1 MSHKTKRATVE
12 IFFDQIS
19 LSLEDVRPTH
29 TSQRTFSLDELQELL
44 DQHDYALPEVGDIRP
59 GIIVAIN
66 QQGVIVDLGLKR
78 DGLVPPSDVAK
89 LEDEEREA
97 LQVNDEIFVYILNTD
112 KPDSLIISI
121 HLAKLNQDWIE
132 AEELLD
138 SGTIIQGEVIGYN
151 KGGAIVPFGRLR
163 GFIPISHL
171 TDLSPGMGDRK
182 RQQRMAKLRGEDI
195 PLKVIEV
202 NRRRRRL
209 VFSQREAQREWD
221 AARRLELMAELNEGD
236 IRTGTVSGM
245 RDFGAFVNLG
255 GADGLI
261 HISEL
266 AWHRVDHPREVLKVG
281 DEVEVYIMKID
292 RKSERISLSRKK
304 VLANPWDTVKERYDE
319 GQLVEG
325 LITRLVDYGAF
336 AEIEPGIEGLLHVS
350 QLSRGNIDKPG
361 DVVQEGETHLLR
373 IVNID
378 KKRQRMGLSLKAVTA
393 MEQIEWMAQREIE
406 KAAEDAAADM
416 AAAAVVVDEVEATSE
431 ESITVEETAEGEK
444 VTIVEKTTVIE
455 DAVIVEET
463 ETGEEIIMTTE
474 TTTADEIVIVDE
486 IVNGEEIITTTE
498 TAVVDEV
505 VVVDDIVDGEEIFT
519 DTETTTIDEVVAV
532 DEIIDDEEIVT
543 ITETIVA
550 DEVIVVDEIV
560 EGEEIITATETTIV
574 DEIIDGEE
582 VTVIDEVVTVIDDKE
597 IAGIETTLVDE
608 IAELVVDDEVIAVEE
623 TIAEETAVIE
633 EIETNGSPDD
643 DSEEE

>member
-1 MSHKTKRATVE
+1 M
-12 IFFDQIS
+12 
-19 LSLEDVRPTH
+19 
-29 TSQRTFSLDELQELL
+29 DELQELL
-44 DQHDYALPEVGDIRP
+44 DQHDYALPEVGDIRQ

-78 DGLVPPSDVAK
+78 DGLVPPSDIAK

-138 SGTIIQGEVIGYN
+138 SGAIIQGEVIGYN

-209 VFSQREAQREWD
+209 VFSQREAQKEWD
-221 AARRLELMAELNEGD
+221 AARRAELLAELNEGD
-236 IRTGTVSGM
+236 IRTGIVSGL

-281 DEVEVYIMKID
+281 DEVEVYIMKIV
-292 RKSERISLSRKK
+292 RKTERISLSRKK
-304 VLANPWDTVKERYDE
+304 VLPNPWDTVKERYDE

-336 AEIEPGIEGLLHVS
+336 AEIEPGIEGLLHLS

-416 AAAAVVVDEVEATSE
+416 AAAKENHAAVIVDEVAGTVE
-431 ESITVEETAEGEK
+431 ESVTVEETAVGEK
-444 VTIVEKTTVIE
+444 ITIAEKTTV
-455 DAVIVEET
+455 VEEAVAV
-463 ETGEEIIMTTE
+463 EEPEPGDEITTITE
-474 TTTADEIVIVDE
+474 TTT
-486 IVNGEEIITTTE
+486 
-498 TAVVDEV
+498 VDEV
-505 VVVDDIVDGEEIFT
+505 V
-519 DTETTTIDEVVAV
+519 
-532 DEIIDDEEIVT
+532 
-543 ITETIVA
+543 
-550 DEVIVVDEIV
+550 
-560 EGEEIITATETTIV
+560 IV

-582 VTVIDEVVTVIDDKE
+582 IITSTETIVTDEVVIVDEIVDGEEIVVIDKTTVVEETAEVDEIIDGEEVVVITDTTVTDEVVTVEDGGE
-597 IAGIETTLVDE
+597 ITGIETTIVDE
-608 IAELVVDDEVIAVEE
+608 IAEVVVDDEVV
-623 TIAEETAVIE
+623 TAEEIITAETAEIE
-633 EIETNGSPDD
+633 EIEIIES
-643 DSEEE
+643 SEEE

>member
-1 MSHKTKRATVE
+1 M
-12 IFFDQIS
+12 
-19 LSLEDVRPTH
+19 
-29 TSQRTFSLDELQELL
+29 DELQELL
-44 DQHDYALPEVGDIRP
+44 DQHDYALPEVGDIRQ

-78 DGLVPPSDVAK
+78 DGLVPPSDIAK

-138 SGTIIQGEVIGYN
+138 SGAIIQGEVIGYN

-209 VFSQREAQREWD
+209 VFSQREAQKEWD
-221 AARRLELMAELNEGD
+221 AARRAELLAELNEGD
-236 IRTGTVSGM
+236 IRTGIVSGL

-281 DEVEVYIMKID
+281 DEVEVYIMKIV
-292 RKSERISLSRKK
+292 RKTERISLSRKK
-304 VLANPWDTVKERYDE
+304 VLPNPWDTVKERYDE

-336 AEIEPGIEGLLHVS
+336 AEIEPGIEGLLHLS

-416 AAAAVVVDEVEATSE
+416 AAAKENHAAVIVDEVAGTVE
-431 ESITVEETAEGEK
+431 ESVTVEETAVGEK
-444 VTIVEKTTVIE
+444 ITIAEKTTVIE
-455 DAVIVEET
+455 EAVAVEEP
-463 ETGEEIIMTTE
+463 EPGDEITTITE
-474 TTTADEIVIVDE
+474 TTT
-486 IVNGEEIITTTE
+486 
-498 TAVVDEV
+498 VDEV
-505 VVVDDIVDGEEIFT
+505 V
-519 DTETTTIDEVVAV
+519 
-532 DEIIDDEEIVT
+532 
-543 ITETIVA
+543 
-550 DEVIVVDEIV
+550 
-560 EGEEIITATETTIV
+560 IV

-582 VTVIDEVVTVIDDKE
+582 IITSTETIVTDEVVIVDEIVDGEEIVVIDKTTVVEETAEVDEIIDGEEVVVITDTTVTDEVVTVEDGGE
-597 IAGIETTLVDE
+597 ITGIETTIVDE
-608 IAELVVDDEVIAVEE
+608 IAEVVVDDEVV
-623 TIAEETAVIE
+623 TAEEIITAETAEIE
-633 EIETNGSPDD
+633 EIEIIES
-643 DSEEE
+643 SEEE

>member
-1 MSHKTKRATVE
+1 M
-12 IFFDQIS
+12 
-19 LSLEDVRPTH
+19 
-29 TSQRTFSLDELQELL
+29 DELQELL
-44 DQHDYALPEVGDIRP
+44 DQHDYALPEVGDIRQ

-78 DGLVPPSDVAK
+78 DGLVPPSDIAK

-138 SGTIIQGEVIGYN
+138 SGAIIQGEVIGYN

-209 VFSQREAQREWD
+209 VFSQREAQKEWD
-221 AARRLELMAELNEGD
+221 AARRAELLAELNEGD
-236 IRTGTVSGM
+236 IRTGIVSGL

-281 DEVEVYIMKID
+281 DEVEVYIMKIV
-292 RKSERISLSRKK
+292 RKTERISLSRKK
-304 VLANPWDTVKERYDE
+304 VLPNPWDTVKERYDE

-336 AEIEPGIEGLLHVS
+336 AEIEPGIEGLLHLS

-416 AAAAVVVDEVEATSE
+416 AAAKENDAAVIVDEVAGTVE
-431 ESITVEETAEGEK
+431 ESVTVEETAVGEK
-444 VTIVEKTTVIE
+444 ITIAEKTTV
-455 DAVIVEET
+455 VEEAVAV
-463 ETGEEIIMTTE
+463 EELEPGDEITTITE
-474 TTTADEIVIVDE
+474 TTT
-486 IVNGEEIITTTE
+486 
-498 TAVVDEV
+498 VDEV
-505 VVVDDIVDGEEIFT
+505 V
-519 DTETTTIDEVVAV
+519 
-532 DEIIDDEEIVT
+532 
-543 ITETIVA
+543 
-550 DEVIVVDEIV
+550 
-560 EGEEIITATETTIV
+560 IV

-582 VTVIDEVVTVIDDKE
+582 IITSTETIVTDEVVIVDEIVDGEEIVVIDKTTVVEETAEVDEIIDGEEVVVITDTTVTDEVVTVEDGGE
-597 IAGIETTLVDE
+597 ITGIETTIVDE
-608 IAELVVDDEVIAVEE
+608 IAEVVVDDEVVTDEE
-623 TIAEETAVIE
+623 IITAETAEIE
-633 EIETNGSPDD
+633 EIEIIES
-643 DSEEE
+643 SEEE

>member
-1 MSHKTKRATVE
+1 M
-12 IFFDQIS
+12 
-19 LSLEDVRPTH
+19 
-29 TSQRTFSLDELQELL
+29 DELQELL
-44 DQHDYALPEVGDIRP
+44 DQHDYALPEVGDIRQ

-78 DGLVPPSDVAK
+78 DGLVPPSDIAK

-138 SGTIIQGEVIGYN
+138 SGAIIQGEVIGYN

-209 VFSQREAQREWD
+209 VFSQREAQKEWD
-221 AARRLELMAELNEGD
+221 AARRAELLAELNEGD
-236 IRTGTVSGM
+236 IRTGIVSGL

-281 DEVEVYIMKID
+281 DEVEVYIMKIV
-292 RKSERISLSRKK
+292 RKTERISLSRKK
-304 VLANPWDTVKERYDE
+304 VLPNPWDTVKERYDE

-336 AEIEPGIEGLLHVS
+336 AEIEPGIEGLLHLS

-416 AAAAVVVDEVEATSE
+416 AAAKENDAAVIVDEVAGTVE
-431 ESITVEETAEGEK
+431 ESVTVEETAVGEK
-444 VTIVEKTTVIE
+444 ITIAEKTTV
-455 DAVIVEET
+455 VEEAVAV
-463 ETGEEIIMTTE
+463 EELEPGDEITTITE
-474 TTTADEIVIVDE
+474 TTT
-486 IVNGEEIITTTE
+486 
-498 TAVVDEV
+498 VDEV
-505 VVVDDIVDGEEIFT
+505 V
-519 DTETTTIDEVVAV
+519 
-532 DEIIDDEEIVT
+532 
-543 ITETIVA
+543 
-550 DEVIVVDEIV
+550 
-560 EGEEIITATETTIV
+560 IV

-582 VTVIDEVVTVIDDKE
+582 IITSTETIVTDEVVIVDEIVDGEEIVVIDKTTVVEETAEVDEIIDGEEVVVITDTTVTDEVVTVEDGGE
-597 IAGIETTLVDE
+597 ITGIETTIVDE
-608 IAELVVDDEVIAVEE
+608 IAEVVVDDEVV
-623 TIAEETAVIE
+623 TAEEIITAETAEIE
-633 EIETNGSPDD
+633 EIEIIES
-643 DSEEE
+643 SEEE

>member
-1 MSHKTKRATVE
+1 M
-12 IFFDQIS
+12 
-19 LSLEDVRPTH
+19 
-29 TSQRTFSLDELQELL
+29 DELQELL
-44 DQHDYALPEVGDIRP
+44 DQHDYALPEVGDIRQ

-138 SGTIIQGEVIGYN
+138 SGAIIQGEVIGYN

-209 VFSQREAQREWD
+209 VFSQREAQKEWD

-281 DEVEVYIMKID
+281 EEVEVYIMKID

-304 VLANPWDTVKERYDE
+304 VLPNPWDTVKERYSE

-336 AEIEPGIEGLLHVS
+336 AEIEPGIEGLLHLS

-393 MEQIEWMAQREIE
+393 MEQIDWMAQREIE

-416 AAAAVVVDEVEATSE
+416 AAAQESEDVVVVDEVEATFD
-431 ESITVEETAEGEK
+431 ESVTIEETADGEK
-444 VTIVEKTTVIE
+444 VTV
-455 DAVIVEET
+455 
-463 ETGEEIIMTTE
+463 TE
-474 TTTADEIVIVDE
+474 TTTVTEDALVVEEAESGD
-486 IVNGEEIITTTE
+486 EIIT
-498 TAVVDEV
+498 D
-505 VVVDDIVDGEEIFT
+505 
-519 DTETTTIDEVVAV
+519 
-532 DEIIDDEEIVT
+532 
-543 ITETIVA
+543 
-550 DEVIVVDEIV
+550 
-560 EGEEIITATETTIV
+560 TETTIV
-574 DEIIDGEE
+574 DELIVVDEIVDGEEIISSTETIVTDEVVVVDEIVDGEE
-582 VTVIDEVVTVIDDKE
+582 VTIVT
-597 IAGIETTLVDE
+597 ETTVVDE
-608 IAELVVDDEVIAVEE
+608 IVEVDEIVDGEEVADITE
-623 TIAEETAVIE
+623 TIVIDQIEEIIVDGEVVAAEETAVVE
-633 EIETNGSPDD
+633 EIETIESSD

>member
-1 MSHKTKRATVE
+1 M
-12 IFFDQIS
+12 
-19 LSLEDVRPTH
+19 
-29 TSQRTFSLDELQELL
+29 DELQELL
-44 DQHDYALPEVGDIRP
+44 DQHDYALPEVGDIRQ

-78 DGLVPPSDVAK
+78 DGLVPPSDIAK

-138 SGTIIQGEVIGYN
+138 SGAIIQGEVIGYN

-182 RQQRMAKLRGEDI
+182 RQQRMAKLRGEEI

-209 VFSQREAQREWD
+209 VFSQREAQKEWD

-281 DEVEVYIMKID
+281 EEVEVYIMKID

-416 AAAAVVVDEVEATSE
+416 AAAAQESE
-431 ESITVEETAEGEK
+431 DV
-444 VTIVEKTTVIE
+444 TVIDE
-455 DAVIVEET
+455 VIVE
-463 ETGEEIIMTTE
+463 
-474 TTTADEIVIVDE
+474 DEIVVD
-486 IVNGEEIITTTE
+486 GKEIITTTE
-498 TAVVDEV
+498 T
-505 VVVDDIVDGEEIFT
+505 
-519 DTETTTIDEVVAV
+519 
-532 DEIIDDEEIVT
+532 
-543 ITETIVA
+543 
-550 DEVIVVDEIV
+550 IVVDEI
-560 EGEEIITATETTIV
+560 TEV
-574 DEIIDGEE
+574 DETVDGEE
-582 VTVIDEVVTVIDDKE
+582 VAVVTETTVIDEVVTVDDGEE
-597 IAGIETTLVDE
+597 IIGDETITVDE
-608 IAELVVDDEVIAVEE
+608 IDELVMDGEVVAIDE
-623 TIAEETAVIE
+623 TIGTEETAVIE
-633 EIETNGSPDD
+633 EIETNESSD